1 MYSCFKTLFNAGCLN
16 ILLLY
21 LFSYLDMIKF
31 MIWSIKKVSKY
42 ILLFAFRN
50 KGLLLFV
57 QWHRGEGEEKIMTN
71 GDKAGEKNN
80 RQNKS

>member
-1 MYSCFKTLFNAGCLN
+1 M
-16 ILLLY
+16 
-21 LFSYLDMIKF
+21 
-31 MIWSIKKVSKY
+31 WSIKKVSKY

-50 KGLLLFV
+50 KGLLHFV
-57 QWHRGEGEEKIMTN
+57 QWHRGEGEEKIITN